1 MQRALEKTNREEERA
16 TRDVLESL
24 ARERRR
30 DQAAELELQL
40 KQVELAERLKADET
54 AALRQEAVLADE
66 RERFMKLR
74 EELGSKFAMQE
85 GETRR
90 RHEESMARMAL
101 EREKKLAELDLLW
114 RQRVQKEE
122 LGALQQVLPPS
133 RSPSDLTVAS
143 FALASVA
150 RCVPPRD
157 AGSAI
162 TVQSHA
168 SAARHR
174 VPVDHSVL
182 ALSGQ
187 ATDGGSVRHT
197 AGRTGECDGGGA
209 AAAVGGRIRRT
220 RV

>member
-30 DQAAELELQL
+30 DQAAEVELQL

-122 LGALQQVLPPS
+122 LGALQQVAPPVAHLPLICLS
-133 RSPSDLTVAS
+133 STTVAS
-143 FALASVA
+143 PPLRAL
-150 RCVPPRD
+150 
-157 AGSAI
+157 
-162 TVQSHA
+162 SHHPMQ
-168 SAARHR
+168 AAR
-174 VPVDHSVL
+174 
-182 ALSGQ
+182 
-187 ATDGGSVRHT
+187 
-197 AGRTGECDGGGA
+197 
-209 AAAVGGRIRRT
+209 
-220 RV
+220 